1 MTENPE
7 PMSEQTIAAG
17 AAPPRARPS
26 SPRVAILGAGASGLC
41 MAIALRKAGIDSF
54 TIIEKSGG
62 VGGTWRD
69 NTYPGAGCDVPSHLY
84 SFSFAPNPDW
94 SHAYSLQPEILEYF
108 ERCARD
114 YDLYR
119 HCRFRTELESAVYDE
134 AAALWRLR
142 TTEGEEIAA
151 EVLVS
156 GVGQLNRPMY
166 PRLPGLETFRGKT
179 FHSARWD
186 HGYDL
191 AGKRVGVIGNGASAL
206 QFIPKIAPVVGR
218 LSVFQRS
225 NNWVVPRGDR
235 PYTER
240 EKAWFRRSKWL
251 RLLHRGL
258 IYFLLENN
266 FFAFRPNTFMAKVME
281 RRARK
286 LLAEQV
292 PDPVL
297 REKLTPDY
305 PIGCKRILIG
315 DDYYPALVRDNVEV
329 VTDAITEVTETGIVT
344 ADGREHPLDVLIYAT
359 GFVTTSFLAPMGI
372 TGRYGIRLE
381 EMWKEGAEAYLGVA
395 VAGFPNFF
403 MLYGPN
409 TNLGHNSIIFMIE
422 CQVGYVAACIEELRT
437 RGLRSLEV
445 RPGAQAKFN
454 KELQKGLGKSVWATG
469 CTSWYKTDGGKIT
482 NNWSDFTVRYWWR
495 TRRPKLAAFDTEPA
509 SS

>member
-1 MTENPE
+1 
-7 PMSEQTIAAG
+7 
-17 AAPPRARPS
+17 
-26 SPRVAILGAGASGLC
+26 
-41 MAIALRKAGIDSF
+41 
-54 TIIEKSGG
+54 
-62 VGGTWRD
+62 
-69 NTYPGAGCDVPSHLY
+69 
-84 SFSFAPNPDW
+84 
-94 SHAYSLQPEILEYF
+94 
-108 ERCARD
+108 
-114 YDLYR
+114 
-119 HCRFRTELESAVYDE
+119 
-134 AAALWRLR
+134 
-142 TTEGEEIAA
+142 
-151 EVLVS
+151 
-156 GVGQLNRPMY
+156 
-166 PRLPGLETFRGKT
+166 
-179 FHSARWD
+179 
-186 HGYDL
+186 
-191 AGKRVGVIGNGASAL
+191 
-206 QFIPKIAPVVGR
+206 
-218 LSVFQRS
+218 
-225 NNWVVPRGDR
+225 
-235 PYTER
+235 
-240 EKAWFRRSKWL
+240 
-251 RLLHRGL
+251 
-258 IYFLLENN
+258 
-266 FFAFRPNTFMAKVME
+266 ME

-359 GFVTTSFLAPMGI
+359 GFVTTSFLAPMEI